1 MANSRKKNE
10 DGFTESQLRSLRS
23 SYFIIS
29 NNIQPSIELK
39 KNDLVQYKSVLG
51 SLRSQ
56 IYDNSFFNTR
66 LKSVGA
72 IELEEKL
79 KSMTKDEKEKV
90 KNDNAYKFTEEHPV
104 NRVVISCTL
113 IYLMQINKITTF
125 EQYIEFMRKYNV
137 TIKLTKL
144 EHNSLGDTTGY
155 YVKGIQDYIGRNIFI
170 SGVENVFESMDIE
183 LIQKVLSEIELIEE

>member
-29 NNIQPSIELK
+29 NNIQPLIELK

-56 IYDNSFFNTR
+56 IFDCSFFKTG
-66 LKSVGA
+66 LKSEGA
-72 IELEEKL
+72 ITLEEKL
-79 KSMTKDEKEKV
+79 NSMTKDEKEKV
-90 KNDNAYKFTEEHPV
+90 KNDDAYKFTEEHPV

-113 IYLMQINKITTF
+113 IHLMQINKITTF
-125 EQYIEFMRKYNV
+125 EQYIEFMHKYNV

-183 LIQKVLSEIELIEE
+183 LIQKALSEIELIGE